1 MFTGIIEAIGLVEA
15 ISHTCIV
22 ISRPAAFTDIQEGSS
37 IAISGICLTVK
48 NLTPASMAFDLS
60 KETLLR
66 TTFGSLAVG
75 SPVNLERALP
85 ATGRFEGH
93 IVQGHVDSVGTVI
106 SAPITDP
113 SHIVGGEKGV
123 GGILTIEFPVE
134 HGPLL
139 VEKGSIT
146 IDGVS
151 LTINYIDLKTFSVA
165 LIPFTEL
172 HTTLYGLQKGSKV
185 NIEFDIIGKYI
196 YRILS
201 SALIKKKI

>member
-1 MFTGIIEAIGLVEA
+1 MFTGIIEAIGNVKA
-15 ISHTCIV
+15 INQTGLV
-22 ISRPAAFTDIQEGSS
+22 ISRPAAFTDVQEGSS

-48 NLTPASMAFDLS
+48 HLTPASMAFDLS
-60 KETLLR
+60 KETILR

-93 IVQGHVDSVGTVI
+93 IVQGHVDGIGSVI
-106 SAPITDP
+106 E
-113 SHIVGGEKGV
+113 HNGE
-123 GGILTIEFPVE
+123 ILSLSYFPDVQ
-134 HGPLL
+134 HFI

-151 LTINYIDLKTFSVA
+151 LTISYIDNETFSVA

-172 HTTLYGLQKGSKV
+172 HTTLYGLQKGSNV

-201 SALIKKKI
+201 SALIKDKI